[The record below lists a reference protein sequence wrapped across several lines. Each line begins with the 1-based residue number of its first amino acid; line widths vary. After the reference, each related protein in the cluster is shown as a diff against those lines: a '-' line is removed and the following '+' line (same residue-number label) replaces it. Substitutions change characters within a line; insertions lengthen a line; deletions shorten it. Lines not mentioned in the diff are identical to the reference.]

1 MPEQQTDVKQN
12 SMLCLWVEELRII
25 ETDIAASIAA
35 TPDLDTG
42 DAVCS
47 RSRIGRAIIPGACRS
62 AE

>member
-35 TPDLDTG
+35 TPDLAGTK
-42 DAVCS
+42 
-47 RSRIGRAIIPGACRS
+47 GRHLKPPR
-62 AE
+62 